1 MPEEKVSVVIFEGG
15 AARTAVEDNINAVR
29 RAVVLDNVEKL
40 HGASGVDEIILC
52 TNYRDLAGEA
62 ERLGATVDFS
72 DGPFHFGRRLLE
84 TVKAHALTNVFYM
97 GGPAAP
103 LIRRKEVTW
112 VADRLRA
119 EKNIVVLNNVQS
131 PDMVG
136 FTPASALSEV
146 PPPANDNELGYILR
160 ENAGLRRVLMPN
172 SAWINFDLD
181 TPTDLAI
188 LSMQETAGPRTKEAL
203 QRFDFDLDKLVKL
216 RGLFGII
223 GAEVALIGRVGPPVW
238 AFLNMN
244 FMCRFRVFSEER
256 GMKAL
261 GRQERGEVISLVGHL
276 IDQEGPEA
284 FFRYLSTFCQSVI
297 FDSRVLF
304 AHWKLNVS
312 DWDRFQSDLGRYDL
326 VKDPKV
332 REFTR
337 AAVEAP
343 VPVILGGHALVSGGL
358 WILAENVLAA
368 EGREARRIMRF

>member
-1 MPEEKVSVVIFEGG
+1 
-15 AARTAVEDNINAVR
+15 
-29 RAVVLDNVEKL
+29 
-40 HGASGVDEIILC
+40 
-52 TNYRDLAGEA
+52 
-62 ERLGATVDFS
+62 
-72 DGPFHFGRRLLE
+72 
-84 TVKAHALTNVFYM
+84 
-97 GGPAAP
+97 
-103 LIRRKEVTW
+103 
-112 VADRLRA
+112 
-119 EKNIVVLNNVQS
+119 
-131 PDMVG
+131 
-136 FTPASALSEV
+136 
-146 PPPANDNELGYILR
+146 
-160 ENAGLRRVLMPN
+160 
-172 SAWINFDLD
+172 
-181 TPTDLAI
+181 
-188 LSMQETAGPRTKEAL
+188 
-203 QRFDFDLDKLVKL
+203 
-216 RGLFGII
+216 
-223 GAEVALIGRVGPPVW
+223 
-238 AFLNMN
+238 
-244 FMCRFRVFSEER
+244 CRFRVFSEER